1 VQLVLVPVDTMLE
14 VVVLEQTVRKPMVAA
29 VVAVMEL

>member
-1 VQLVLVPVDTMLE
+1 MLE